1 MYYIICIIRLLN
13 VNVSAVF
20 FSIFRSRRPEA
31 KPSTSLVLQLMDFED
46 SLRKT
51 KSKSPEKLSILK
63 SPLSADWKSKMK
75 NGLPLLIYVLIFA
88 LFLKVMYE
96 MVSQSSIFVDESM
109 EEELVCF

>member
-1 MYYIICIIRLLN
+1 MYQP
-13 VNVSAVF
+13 AVF

-75 NGLPLLIYVLIFA
+75 NGLPLLIYVLIFV